1 MHSQS
6 PQWTEHRF
14 RVVTREAL
22 KIGIARPVIIN
33 PQAAPRVYIL
43 NAMAIPPKS
52 ANQFRHT
59 LHGGRKRIDVGN
71 LRSDMYADAS
81 NLQISAPGRLRI
93 ELASLVDRN
102 PKLVLPQSGRNVRMR
117 VSGNIGIY
125 SQCDPCPLP
134 RPCGTLRQYPQL
146 RLTLHVEQQNSR
158 LESRRHLVC
167 RLLFEKKDNFLGRAP
182 VHSQYPLQFP
192 ARDHVKAAACSADQP
207 QYAEV

>member
-1 MHSQS
+1 MHSQY
-6 PQWTEHRF
+6 PQWTDPRF

-43 NAMAIPPKS
+43 NAMAIPTKS

-93 ELASLVDRN
+93 ELARLVDRN
-102 PKLVLPQSGRNVRMR
+102 PKLVLLQSGRNVRMR

-125 SQCDPCPLP
+125 SQCDSCPLP
-134 RPCGTLRQYPQL
+134 RPRGTLRQHPQL
-146 RLTLHVEQQNSR
+146 RLALHVEQQNSR
-158 LESRRHLVC
+158 LDSRHH
-167 RLLFEKKDNFLGRAP
+167 P
-182 VHSQYPLQFP
+182 V
-192 ARDHVKAAACSADQP
+192 
-207 QYAEV
+207 

>member
-59 LHGGRKRIDVGN
+59 LHGGRKRINVGN
-71 LRSDMYADAS
+71 LRSDMHADAG
-81 NLQISAPGRLRI
+81 NLQITAPRRLRV
-93 ELASLVDRN
+93 EPARLADRT
-102 PKLVLPQSGRNVRMR
+102 PKLALLQSGRHVRMR
-117 VSGNIGIY
+117 VSG
-125 SQCDPCPLP
+125 D
-134 RPCGTLRQYPQL
+134 
-146 RLTLHVEQQNSR
+146 
-158 LESRRHLVC
+158 
-167 RLLFEKKDNFLGRAP
+167 
-182 VHSQYPLQFP
+182 
-192 ARDHVKAAACSADQP
+192 
-207 QYAEV
+207 